1 MFLYLLH
8 YVFRICFEFIIN
20 VIIYKLMQMSLSGK
34 TDNDPNNPYFGT
46 LAKRILPSSVA
57 FVDSSRDIDSA
68 QLSSTKGV
76 KTL

>member
-1 MFLYLLH
+1 
-8 YVFRICFEFIIN
+8 
-20 VIIYKLMQMSLSGK
+20 MQMSLSGK